1 MENVSK
7 MTNLSV
13 EFFHIGDI
21 GYLLHGKIF
30 QNSYNGGPN
39 HVFFPKWRKMTS
51 LIKNSRSRK
60 TSPIRR
66 IVGLLWNTFPN

>member
-13 EFFHIGDI
+13 EFSHIGDI

-39 HVFFPKWRKMTS
+39 HVFFQNGGK
-51 LIKNSRSRK
+51 
-60 TSPIRR
+60 
-66 IVGLLWNTFPN
+66 

>member
-39 HVFFPKWRKMTS
+39 HVFFQNGGK
-51 LIKNSRSRK
+51 
-60 TSPIRR
+60 
-66 IVGLLWNTFPN
+66 

>member
-39 HVFFPKWRKMTS
+39 HVFSKMEENDQFD
-51 LIKNSRSRK
+51 KNSRSRK